1 MNPTE
6 SISSISSTVSSLASS
21 GLDTSSSVIS
31 NLVSASIATAS
42 AVNSSSV
49 TVSSVASSSETVLN
63 SSSTITYACFFL
75 LTLVLVAIDI
85 YQTRGVNVTIKKA
98 GTWSVFWI
106 MLAFVFAGSIYLFWD
121 VYSPSS
127 DYSPQKASIAF
138 ITGYLLEKSLSVDNL
153 FVFAMIFGQY
163 QVPEHLRP
171 RALLWGVIGALVLRA
186 IMIAVGAQLL
196 AQYHWVLY
204 VFAAFLIAT
213 GVKLALDKGEDS
225 ISPYP
230 EKLLRKIMPVSDS
243 FHGNALLIKQS
254 GKWLL
259 TPMMLVIGAI
269 AVMDVM
275 FALDSIPAIFAVTQE
290 PFLVL
295 AANVFALLGLR
306 SLYFVLQGMMDK
318 FIYLKPALSFIMVFI
333 GVKMLLVES
342 QWAIPTFVSLG
353 VLVSTMLIA
362 VVASVYSKKT
372 VITS

>member
-1 MNPTE
+1 MN
-6 SISSISSTVSSLASS
+6 STQSLLSNQQDALS
-21 GLDTSSSVIS
+21 TSPDVM
-31 NLVSASIATAS
+31 
-42 AVNSSSV
+42 
-49 TVSSVASSSETVLN
+49 
-63 SSSTITYACFFL
+63 TYVGFFV
-75 LTLVLVAIDI
+75 LTLVLVSIDI
-85 YQTRGVNVTIKKA
+85 YQTRGGNVTIKKA
-98 GTWSVFWI
+98 TVWSIFWFL
-106 MLAFVFAGSIYLFWD
+106 LAFLFAGSIYLFWEF
-121 VYSPSS
+121 YAPHSH
-127 DYSPQKASIAF
+127 YTAEKATVSF

-186 IMIAVGAQLL
+186 VMIALGAQLL

-213 GVKLALDKGEDS
+213 GVKLALDKGEEES
-225 ISPYP
+225 VNTLP
-230 EKLLRKIMPVSDS
+230 EKLLRKVMPVTEEYYGASLMVK
-243 FHGNALLIKQS
+243 HGV
-254 GKWLL
+254 KWMI

-318 FIYLKPALSFIMVFI
+318 FIYLKPALAFIMVFI
-333 GVKMLLVES
+333 GIKMLLVES
-342 QWAIPTFVSLG
+342 EYAIPTYWSLG
-353 VLVSTMLIA
+353 VLITTMTVAVIA
-362 VVASVYSKKT
+362 SIYGNKSDIEQT
-372 VITS
+372 N